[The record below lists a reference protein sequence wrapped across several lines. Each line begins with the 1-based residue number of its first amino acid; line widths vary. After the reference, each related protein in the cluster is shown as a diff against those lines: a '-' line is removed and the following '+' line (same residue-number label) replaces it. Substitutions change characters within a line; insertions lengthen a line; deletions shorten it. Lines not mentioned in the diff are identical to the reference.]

1 VSKNENQT
9 SIAMKKTLLLSL
21 CILGGFSAFAQLGT
35 GMNQWKISSVGH
47 QRGMLMDEYK
57 SMSIDWMR
65 GHTKNEEVIFMDEGE
80 YEIMNEA
87 CVMGQQLGFNLGLS
101 STNLKNEEV
110 STSQEIRFSVNAVV
124 GREAMVQ
131 YNEDVD
137 NQGEVD
143 IKSTVFCLVDNEVN
157 ISGAYL
163 LKKRLWR
170 LDLGAGIG
178 GSVGTNFNPQMLKIR
193 SYNSNSTNPEATSSE
208 GTTETETYAAKNSVF
223 GRIYIPLTIGIWMGD
238 KMEFFVEHRIGTG
251 AEKVIDGATNQ
262 MGPSLAMLFGLRWHL
277 DSFVATK

>member
-1 VSKNENQT
+1 
-9 SIAMKKTLLLSL
+9 MKKYLILSL
-21 CILGGFSAFAQLGT
+21 CILGGYSAFAQLGS

-57 SMSIDWMR
+57 TMSIDWMR
-65 GHTKNEEVIFMDEGE
+65 GHTKNEEVIAMEEGE

-87 CVMGQQLGFNLGLS
+87 CVMGQQLGFNMGMS

-131 YNEDVD
+131 YDENVNDQVDVD
-137 NQGEVD
+137 T
-143 IKSTVFCLVDNEVN
+143 KTTVFCLVDNEVN
-157 ISGAYL
+157 VSGAYL

-178 GSVGTNFNPQMLKIR
+178 GSIGTNFNPQMLKIR
-193 SYNSNSTNPEATSSE
+193 SYSGTNQEVINPEST
-208 GTTETETYAAKNSVF
+208 TETYAAKNSVF

-251 AEKVIDGATNQ
+251 AEKVIDGATNK
-262 MGPSLAMLFGLRWHL
+262 MGPSMAMLFGLRWHL
-277 DSFVATK
+277 DSFVAVK